1 MREFEEGIYAAA
13 LTAAKVAALHLK
25 QARHCRPCPIGHG
38 TPLAIW
44 RRMGGGIFI
53 SYRQADAKAW
63 AISLRDDLAKVFG
76 EDQVFLDKDKLHAG
90 NWRVQINRALDR
102 CAVALVVIGPRWLSI
117 VDELNRP
124 RISLPDDVHHQEVAL
139 VLSRS
144 KVTVIP
150 VLVDDAAMPQA
161 KQLPQDLQLLCDQQA
176 YKIGDT
182 QARRKADLEVL
193 VENILAVG
201 GLEPVRDIAGKL
213 EQPVPPSLWKLWL
226 LRTLSLSPLL
236 AGILLYYA
244 PINETE
250 IEVDA
255 KLSEFNFVLSEQQDL
270 SDLLILK
277 AFGASG
283 LKEIRLPRA
292 KGRPDQII
300 GEADERGKVLRLIHA
315 SSHDQ
320 GTITL
325 APLSLPSGTY
335 VTVRLGTD
343 PYQYRVS
350 FKGSK
355 LPVRV
360 NVQGPLQVLLT
371 GSPVESVD
379 FGSPKPI
386 LLQPDENGIDLD
398 VTLSEPLR
406 NLLPAPLSVSRVSLF
421 RIDERVE
428 AQQTVVQEVSTVL
441 SGTLRLESLG
451 GQELSLR
458 SGEQIQFENSQGEI
472 RTLQLNEGNLALQ
485 FNGRINGM
493 KTCSGRSC
501 KSLMPTYYEWLRAKQ
516 EFLFLAV
523 TMTYVLLLILG
534 GMRWRKAH
542 L

>member
-1 MREFEEGIYAAA
+1 M
-13 LTAAKVAALHLK
+13 
-25 QARHCRPCPIGHG
+25 
-38 TPLAIW
+38 
-44 RRMGGGIFI
+44 GGIFI
-53 SYRQADAKAW
+53 SYRQSDAKAW

-76 EDQVFLDKDKLHAG
+76 EDQVFLDKDTLHAG

-144 KVTVIP
+144 NVTVIP
-150 VLVDDAAMPQA
+150 VLVDDAAMPPA
-161 KQLPQDLQLLCDQQA
+161 KQLPEDLQLLCDQQA

-193 VENILAVG
+193 VNNILAVG
-201 GLEPVRDIAGKL
+201 GLEPVGNIANKL
-213 EQPVPPSLWKLWL
+213 EQPGPLPSWKLWL
-226 LRTLSLSPLL
+226 LRTISLTPMI

-244 PINETE
+244 PINEAE
-250 IEVDA
+250 IELDA
-255 KLSEFNFVLSEQQDL
+255 TLSEFSFDLSEQQDL

-277 AFGASG
+277 ALGASG

-292 KGRPDQII
+292 RGRPDQII

-315 SSHDQ
+315 APHSQ
-320 GTITL
+320 GMITL

-350 FKGSK
+350 FKGSN

-360 NVQGPLQVLLT
+360 NVQGSLQVMLS
-371 GSPVESVD
+371 GNPVESID
-379 FGSPKPI
+379 FGFPKPI
-386 LLQPDENGIDLD
+386 LLQSDESGTDLD
-398 VTLSEPLR
+398 ITLPEPLR

-421 RIDERVE
+421 RIDERIE
-428 AQQTVVQEVSTVL
+428 AQRTVVQMVSTVL
-441 SGTLRLESLG
+441 SGIVRLESLG
-451 GQELSLR
+451 GRELSLR
-458 SGEQIQFENSQGEI
+458 SGEEIQFENSQGEI
-472 RTLQLNEGNLALQ
+472 RTLQLNESNLAVQ
-485 FNGRINGM
+485 FNGRIKGM
-493 KTCSGRSC
+493 KTCSGGIC
-501 KSLMPTYYEWLRAKQ
+501 TSLMPTYFEWLWAKHG
-516 EFLFLAV
+516 FLLLAAI
-523 TMTYVLLLILG
+523 MAYVLSLIVG

>member
-1 MREFEEGIYAAA
+1 M
-13 LTAAKVAALHLK
+13 
-25 QARHCRPCPIGHG
+25 
-38 TPLAIW
+38 
-44 RRMGGGIFI
+44 GGIFI

-76 EDQVFLDKDKLHAG
+76 EDQVFLDKDTLHAG

-144 KVTVIP
+144 NVTVIP
-150 VLVDDAAMPQA
+150 VLVDDAAMPPA

-193 VENILAVG
+193 VKNIVAVG
-201 GLEPVRDIAGKL
+201 GLEPVRDIAAKL
-213 EQPVPPSLWKLWL
+213 QEPVPPPPPPPELWKIWL
-226 LRTLSLSPLL
+226 LRIVSLSPLIV
-236 AGILLYYA
+236 GVLLYYA
-244 PINETE
+244 SINETE
-250 IEVDA
+250 IELHA
-255 KLSEFNFVLSEQQDL
+255 KLSEFSFVFSEQQDL

-283 LKEIRLPRA
+283 LNEIRLPRA
-292 KGRPDQII
+292 RGRPDQII

-315 SSHDQ
+315 GSQPQ
-320 GTITL
+320 GMITL
-325 APLSLPSGTY
+325 APLSLPSGTQAAI
-335 VTVRLGTD
+335 RLGTD
-343 PYQYRVS
+343 PYQYRMS

-360 NVQGPLQVLLT
+360 NVQGPLQVLFA
-371 GSPVESVD
+371 GSPVESID

-386 LLQPDENGIDLD
+386 LLQSDENGVDLD
-398 VTLSEPLR
+398 VTLPEPLR
-406 NLLPAPLSVSRVSLF
+406 NLLPAPLSVNRVSLF

-428 AQQTVVQEVSTVL
+428 AQRTVVQEVSTVL

-451 GQELSLR
+451 GQELSLH
-458 SGEQIQFENSQGEI
+458 SGEEIQFEQSQGEI

-485 FNGRINGM
+485 FHGWIKGM
-493 KTCSGRSC
+493 KTCSGGIC
-501 KSLMPTYYEWLRAKQ
+501 KSLMPTYFEWLRAQ
-516 EFLFLAV
+516 YRFLLLAAAV
-523 TMTYVLLLILG
+523 AYFLLLIVG
-534 GMRWRKAH
+534 GMRWRKVH